1 MKAPISEFEEELI
14 SEYIHLS
21 FLIETLESDLKTI
34 DLVPLKLKTPYVLL
48 IEEKLK
54 KVRSDLKT
62 VKAKMKEFNIKI
74 FPQRRVDDMFV
85 EYPYFARGY
94 HGVHRYW
101 DAALRFAGIKR
112 LEKYFMKLNMLS
124 QKD

>member
-1 MKAPISEFEEELI
+1 MKAPISDFEEELI

-21 FLIETLESDLKTI
+21 FLIVTLESDLKTI
-34 DLVPLKLKTPYVLL
+34 DLVPLKLKIPYVLL

-62 VKAKMKEFNIKI
+62 VKAIMKEFNIKV

-85 EYPYFARGY
+85 EYPYFARGN

-101 DAALRFAGIKR
+101 DAALKFAGIKR
-112 LEKYFMKLNMLS
+112 LEKHFMKLNMLS